1 MTPPRRRPR
10 PVPVVELAS
19 AAGAGAEV
27 LSEEIKGYAWF
38 RSSWLA
44 DHGLDHKQ
52 CVIIGVKGES
62 MEPTLMDGC
71 SHPDGPYP
79 HPPPG
84 WTYLCHSHRWTA
96 WWPNAWIMTR
106 RVPGSSKATTPNGRP
121 FLGPT
126 I

>member
-71 SHPDGPYP
+71 PILMDR
-79 HPPPG
+79 
-84 WTYLCHSHRWTA
+84 TR
-96 WWPNAWIMTR
+96 TR
-106 RVPGSSKATTPNGRP
+106 RRAGRIYVIRTDGRPGGQTPGS
-121 FLGPT
+121 
-126 I
+126 